1 MPRLLVNPGSSQ
13 QWEISLKPGTNTLGR
28 SPACDAQIEHGSNS
42 GTHCQIVVNGE
53 TVQVKDLGSTNGTFL
68 NRSGIHLRWIW

>member
-28 SPACDAQIEHGSNS
+28 SPACDAQIEHGSIS

-53 TVQVKDLGSTNGTFL
+53 TVIEYSEPLKSAMPIAAAAGD
-68 NRSGIHLRWIW
+68 